1 MRTRLALGVKATVPG
16 QGPKPWN
23 KCRCFSEARG
33 LAGGGKRLSTL
44 DLEQVRLPW
53 PQRPSHAPR
62 PAPHLRGALWQGRGS
77 VLPGGALQADPAP
90 RVPDRGEGGG
100 SRRSGSAVPRM
111 PSRLPG
117 AHSRTPRPPL
127 LLFLK
132 RPCTYLPARSCSSPV
147 PSHPPAGPER
157 APEDRLE
164 APWAATFVLHSRTTS
179 RCPQHTPNHPPVG
192 PRIRGRPSLPRHP
205 KAAQSGCA
213 GSNGPSQRSG
223 KT

>member
-1 MRTRLALGVKATVPG
+1 MEQMPLFLRGERLGRGREEAEHARPRAGQAALA
-16 QGPKPWN
+16 W
-23 KCRCFSEARG
+23 
-33 LAGGGKRLSTL
+33 
-44 DLEQVRLPW
+44 
-53 PQRPSHAPR
+53 RPSHAPR
-62 PAPHLRGALWQGRGS
+62 PAPHLRGPSGK
-77 VLPGGALQADPAP
+77 GGAACCQAEPSRQTP
-90 RVPDRGEGGG
+90 PPESQTGEGRGG
-100 SRRSGSAVPRM
+100 SRRSCSAVPRM
-111 PSRLPG
+111 LSRPPG

-147 PSHPPAGPER
+147 PGHPPAGPER

-164 APWAATFVLHSRTTS
+164 APWAATSVLHSRTTS

>member
-1 MRTRLALGVKATVPG
+1 MEQMPLFLRGERLGRGREEAEHARPRAGQAALASATVPCPTP
-16 QGPKPWN
+16 GPTP
-23 KCRCFSEARG
+23 SG
-33 LAGGGKRLSTL
+33 GPLAGAG
-44 DLEQVRLPW
+44 
-53 PQRPSHAPR
+53 QRAARRSPPGRPR
-62 PAPHLRGALWQGRGS
+62 PQSPRPGRG
-77 VLPGGALQADPAP
+77 
-90 RVPDRGEGGG
+90 GGG

-111 PSRLPG
+111 PSRPPG

-147 PSHPPAGPER
+147 PGHPPAGAER

-164 APWAATFVLHSRTTS
+164 APWAATSVLHSRTTS

-213 GSNGPSQRSG
+213 GSNGPYQRSG

>member
-1 MRTRLALGVKATVPG
+1 MEQMPLFLRGERLGRGREEAEHARPRAGQAALASATVPCPTPGPTPSRGPLARAG
-16 QGPKPWN
+16 Q
-23 KCRCFSEARG
+23 RAARRSPPG
-33 LAGGGKRLSTL
+33 R
-44 DLEQVRLPW
+44 
-53 PQRPSHAPR
+53 PR
-62 PAPHLRGALWQGRGS
+62 PQSPRPGRGA
-77 VLPGGALQADPAP
+77 
-90 RVPDRGEGGG
+90 GG
-100 SRRSGSAVPRM
+100 SRRSCSAVPRM
-111 PSRLPG
+111 PSRPPG

-132 RPCTYLPARSCSSPV
+132 RPCTYLPARSCFSPV
-147 PSHPPAGPER
+147 PGHPPAGPER
-157 APEDRLE
+157 ALEDRLE
-164 APWAATFVLHSRTTS
+164 APWAATSVLHSRTTS